1 MELREFTADTLRPH
15 VGSTFRLTFDDGRSI
30 DLTLTE
36 VLVRLEK
43 HQSPHM
49 KRDSF
54 SLFFKGPAGAYIQQG
69 AYATTHEELG
79 GPWSIFIVPIGRK
92 NDGGFEFEAVFT

>member
-1 MELREFTADTLRPH
+1 VELSEFTADNLRPH
-15 VGSTFRLTFDDGRSI
+15 VGSEFHLTFDDGRSI

-43 HQSPHM
+43 HHTPRM

-54 SLFFKGPAGAYIQQG
+54 SLFFLGPAGAYMPQG
-69 AYATTHEELG
+69 SYATTHEVLG
-79 GPWSIFIVPIGRK
+79 GPWSIFYVPVGRK
-92 NDGGFEFEAVFT
+92 ESGSFEFEAVFT

>member
-1 MELREFTADTLRPH
+1 MELSEFSADKLRPH
-15 VGSTFRLTFDDGRSI
+15 VGSTFHLMFDDGRFV

-36 VLVRLEK
+36 VQVRLEK
-43 HQSPHM
+43 HHSAQM

-69 AYATTHEELG
+69 AYSTTHDELG
-79 GPWSIFIVPIGRK
+79 GPWPIFIVPIGRTTE
-92 NDGGFEFEAVFT
+92 GTFEFEAVFT